1 MQIEQVA
8 IETIVP
14 YENNPRKKRDIE
26 KVANSIKEF
35 GWQQPIV
42 VDKDNVIIV
51 GHSRLSAAKLLQCK
65 TVPVLVADITP
76 EKAKAYRIADNKTN
90 EYSDWDFSAL
100 NKEFTDLLD
109 SNYDLDSL
117 GFEEHELESLIIFDD
132 SNTKWL
138 DQKEEWQGMPEY
150 DHDDQT
156 PYRSIIMHFMKKED
170 LETFLKLIK
179 QDVTD
184 RTRWLYFPRQEN
196 QVLKDKA
203 YKIE

>member
-1 MQIEQVA
+1 
-8 IETIVP
+8 
-14 YENNPRKKRDIE
+14 
-26 KVANSIKEF
+26 
-35 GWQQPIV
+35 
-42 VDKDNVIIV
+42 
-51 GHSRLSAAKLLQCK
+51 
-65 TVPVLVADITP
+65 
-76 EKAKAYRIADNKTN
+76 
-90 EYSDWDFSAL
+90 
-100 NKEFTDLLD
+100 
-109 SNYDLDSL
+109 
-117 GFEEHELESLIIFDD
+117 LESLIIFDD

>member
-14 YENNPRKKRDIE
+14 YENNPRKKLDIE

-51 GHSRLSAAKLLQCK
+51 GHSRLSAAKLLQYK
-65 TVPVLVADITP
+65 TVPVLVADISP

-138 DQKEEWQGMPEY
+138 DQKEEWQDMPEY

>member
-8 IETIVP
+8 IDEIKP
-14 YENNPRKKRDIE
+14 YENNPRKKLDIE

-42 VDKDNVIIV
+42 VDKNNVIIV
-51 GHSRLSAAKLLQCK
+51 GHSRLSAAKLLQYK
-65 TVPVLVADITP
+65 TVPVLVADISP

-109 SNYDLDSL
+109 NNYNLDNL
-117 GFEEHELESLIIFDD
+117 GFQEHELESLVIFDD

-138 DQKEEWQGMPEY
+138 DQKEEWQDMPEY
-150 DHDDQT
+150 DHNDET
-156 PYRSIIMHFMKKED
+156 PFRSMIMHFMTKKD
-170 LETFLKLIK
+170 FETFLQLIQ
-179 QDVTD
+179 QDATEKTIWV
-184 RTRWLYFPRQEN
+184 YFPRQELN
-196 QVLKDKA
+196 TLKDKGYA
-203 YKIE
+203 AE